1 MTMIIYEIENG
12 ERDSV
17 FSERWK
23 SGWNSRCGFIDIK
36 RELIII
42 KSVSIY
48 SVSTLLSSDE
58 KGSRMGMLQIFSI
71 PRFFRQ
77 SFLFYPKN
85 PARICAR
92 TFLRTQIRE

>member
-1 MTMIIYEIENG
+1 MTIYEIENG

-23 SGWNSRCGFIDIK
+23 PVWNSCYGFMDIK
-36 RELIII
+36 RGLIII
-42 KSVSIY
+42 KNGSIY

-58 KGSRMGMLQIFSI
+58 KGSRVGMLQIFSI
-71 PRFFRQ
+71 PRFFCT

-92 TFLRTQIRE
+92 TFLRTQIREK